1 LENFSKDK
9 ILKIDFDKKGIFLK
23 RLNKFLGLIE
33 VKNSLIYAH
42 IHDPGRLEKI
52 LFDGNEIL
60 LKKFKKSEKRKT
72 EYDVMFGKFLN
83 DYILINSKLHNYI
96 GEILIKKGFI
106 ENINRILKIKREIK
120 IENKRLDFLIFDE
133 NEGEI
138 YIEIKGC
145 TFQEGKFAL
154 FPDAPTKRGREHLE
168 KMCELLKMNKKIILI
183 FLVFLPNAEYFSP
196 NKFID
201 KDFYEKFLLCL
212 NLGLKIYPFK
222 LIYNIEDRFL
232 YLNEKLKIKII

>member
-1 LENFSKDK
+1 
-9 ILKIDFDKKGIFLK
+9 
-23 RLNKFLGLIE
+23 
-33 VKNSLIYAH
+33 
-42 IHDPGRLEKI
+42 
-52 LFDGNEIL
+52 
-60 LKKFKKSEKRKT
+60 
-72 EYDVMFGKFLN
+72 VMFGKFLN

-120 IENKRLDFLIFDE
+120 IENKRLDFLIIDE